1 MLLLKNAD
9 VYLLPLCALLVVGL
23 RATAA
28 GQLVRV
34 KLEKDARRVITT
46 TNDQRVCS
54 HDTEC
59 VSGFE
64 YCDINLGPE
73 KRRKCGLGN
82 ELSGSFCC
90 PVDKVIHPKRE
101 RRKTVDDDESDL
113 DKVLDRAAPEP
124 IKPLPEEPECGQ
136 NTKSISKIMNV
147 QNAKASDWPW
157 MAVFLETTNYMN
169 FCGGVLLNRRFVL
182 TAAHCF
188 KKYTKQDFV
197 VRLGE
202 YDFTT
207 NNETQYID
215 YRVTDIRIHPDYDL
229 ATHANDIAIL
239 KLKRST
245 IYNSFIRPICLPKTN
260 MEVYEKNAVV
270 AGWGQTVFGGEVS
283 NVLQEVAIPIWLHDQ
298 CVSAF
303 SQPIFKTNL
312 CAASYEGGKDS
323 CLGDSGGPLLMQRHD
338 GRWTNV
344 GIVSWGISCGELG
357 IPGVYTKVTSYLKW
371 IAVNA
376 QDVI

>member
-9 VYLLPLCALLVVGL
+9 VYLLPLCGLLAFGVC
-23 RATAA
+23 ATAA
-28 GQLVRV
+28 GQLVRI
-34 KLEKDARRVITT
+34 KLEKDITRR
-46 TNDQRVCS
+46 NDELCP
-54 HDTEC
+54 HNTEC

-64 YCDINLGPE
+64 FCDVNLEPE
-73 KRRKCGLGN
+73 KRLKCGRGN
-82 ELSGSFCC
+82 ELSMSFCC
-90 PVDKVIHPKRE
+90 PIDKVIHQKRE
-101 RRKTVDDDESDL
+101 KRMTNDDDESDL

-124 IKPLPEEPECGQ
+124 IKPLPEELECGQ

-188 KKYTKQDFV
+188 KKFTKQDFV

-202 YDFTT
+202 YDFTS

-215 YRVTDIRIHPDYDL
+215 YRVTDIRVHPDYDQ
-229 ATHANDIAIL
+229 ATHANDIAIV
-239 KLKRST
+239 KLKRPT

-260 MEVYEKNAVV
+260 MEVYKKNAVV

-283 NVLQEVAIPIWLHDQ
+283 NILQEVAIPIWEHDE

-323 CLGDSGGPLLMQRHD
+323 CLGDSGGPLLIQRQD
-338 GRWTNV
+338 GKWTNV
-344 GIVSWGISCGELG
+344 GVVSWGISCGEMG

-376 QDVI
+376 QDII